1 MHNFAITDVSVFFL
15 FKCVKLTTFCILH
28 KFAKFEKMSKMK
40 TMFSQQK
47 MYDLFLQIIFY

>member
-1 MHNFAITDVSVFFL
+1 MHNFASTDVSVFFL
-15 FKCVKLTTFCILH
+15 FKCVKLITFCILH